1 MPNLNVIEV
10 WYNKVTD
17 RVVLPFREETEEV
30 KKRLAVVLGG
40 ELHLVEEL
48 PVEASEEA
56 RIVIALNSIWEEENQ
71 RFTEALNT
79 YLDDV
84 RKTGPIGTLKAN
96 HEGVA
101 TAIHPS
107 WYDPEV
113 DRPPAGVLMNLLT
126 VGGREVEGYWRE
138 GGGFI
143 AWSPKMKVPA
153 WAKERMQQA
162 YQQKPL

>member
-1 MPNLNVIEV
+1 MTNAQLSEV
-10 WYNKVTD
+10 WYDPVDK
-17 RVVLPFREETEEV
+17 RVVLPPPERTSRIT
-30 KKRLAVVLGG
+30 KRLALVVGR
-40 ELHLVEEL
+40 EVYLVEKQ
-48 PVEASEEA
+48 PVSPSEESGFLVA
-56 RIVIALNSIWEEENQ
+56 VSSMREEEDR
-71 RFTEALNT
+71 RFNEALKS

-84 RKTGPIGTLKAN
+84 RKMGPIGSLKAN

-101 TAIHPS
+101 TASHPS

-162 YQQKPL
+162 YQQKPF

>member
-1 MPNLNVIEV
+1 MTNAQLSEV
-10 WYNKVTD
+10 WYDPVDK
-17 RVVLPFREETEEV
+17 RVVLPPPEGTSRIT
-30 KKRLAVVLGG
+30 KRLALVVGR
-40 ELHLVEEL
+40 EVYLVEKQ
-48 PVEASEEA
+48 PVSPSEESGFLVA
-56 RIVIALNSIWEEENQ
+56 VSSMREEEDR
-71 RFTEALNT
+71 RFLELMREEAQTE
-79 YLDDV
+79 DE
-84 RKTGPIGTLKAN
+84 GLKAN
-96 HEGVA
+96 HEGVS
-101 TAIHPS
+101 TAVYPT

-162 YQQKPL
+162 YQQKPF